1 MSVNGLFI
9 TIEGIDGAGKSTQ
22 AQRLAV
28 ALRARGLEV
37 VLTREPGGTRL
48 GAAMRDLLLDPEVHL
63 SDWAECFLYLSDRA
77 LHVAEVIRP
86 ALDAGRCVVAERFAD
101 STLAYQCYGRGLDL
115 DLVRQLNGEAAP
127 GLTPALTVL
136 LDVPPETGAG
146 RRATHDRIEAAGLA
160 MHRRVRDGYLAL
172 AKEAPSRFVVID
184 ATQAADRVAAEVLAA
199 VERVVATRGVR

>member
-1 MSVNGLFI
+1 MSGLFI

-22 AQRLAV
+22 AQRLVA

-48 GAAMRDLLLDPEVHL
+48 GAALRDLLLDPAVHL

-77 LHVAEVIRP
+77 LHVAEVVRP
-86 ALDAGRCVVAERFAD
+86 ALDAGKCVVSERFTD

-115 DLVRQLNGEAAP
+115 ELVRHLNREAAQ
-127 GLTPALTVL
+127 GLEPVLTIL

-146 RRATHDRIEAAGLA
+146 RRQTHDRIEGAGLA
-160 MHRRVRDGYLAL
+160 LHRRIRDGYLAL
-172 AKEAPSRFVVID
+172 AKEAPSRFVVTD
-184 ATQAADRVAAEVLAA
+184 ATQGPDQVAGAVLAA
-199 VERVVATRGVR
+199 AERIIEGGRVG